1 MRVIAADFPIAFIFH
16 KVAFH
21 FVRLLLPALPSGFSY
36 APFCSCP
43 VSSDFTS
50 GMVAAMSMAPVTYI
64 CKSLGKINEDM
75 EQSGLLFFH
84 WIPSFVDC
92 FHKLNVVTLWRKA
105 VTFVR
110 LTKDMQ
116 RVLDWLIDTKPDYY
130 NSFYT
135 FKTVFRESDYK
146 KEDLMRILQ
155 QLRECGAITPVI
167 GKPDTFFV
175 TEYGMKYKELQKLS
189 KRQIWIERIWGFA
202 TGVVL
207 TLAAWLLSVLSAK

>member
-1 MRVIAADFPIAFIFH
+1 
-16 KVAFH
+16 
-21 FVRLLLPALPSGFSY
+21 
-36 APFCSCP
+36 
-43 VSSDFTS
+43 
-50 GMVAAMSMAPVTYI
+50 MAPATYI